1 MIVKIVVKPR
11 ITVSSRVKN
20 IIIPKYKNF
29 KSKPSRRIGKMNVKK
44 TSAEPG
50 SGWRVIRITGMRIMT
65 PTIKISRVF
74 FRSVW
79 IILKN
84 FDRNKAVH
92 NFANSVGW
100 KLIGPII
107 YQDLAPPLSD
117 PNMNRLSN
125 SIIEMKYKTVE
136 IESVS
141 YTHLTLP
148 TISCV

>member
-1 MIVKIVVKPR
+1 M
-11 ITVSSRVKN
+11 S
-20 IIIPKYKNF
+20 
-29 KSKPSRRIGKMNVKK
+29 
-44 TSAEPG
+44 
-50 SGWRVIRITGMRIMT
+50 IMT

-84 FDRNKAVH
+84 FARNKAVH

-136 IESVS
+136 IESKILFLVKIIRKKA
-141 YTHLTLP
+141 TIHAKRN
-148 TISCV
+148 ISCFPISEV